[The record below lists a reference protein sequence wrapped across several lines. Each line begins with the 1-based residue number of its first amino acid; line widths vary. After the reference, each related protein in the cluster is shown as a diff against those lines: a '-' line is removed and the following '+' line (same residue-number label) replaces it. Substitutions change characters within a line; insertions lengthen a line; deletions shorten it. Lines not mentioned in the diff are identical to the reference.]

1 MGRDSRVVR
10 SALDNVTQHSG
21 ARNAWVTVRSLDG
34 TVEATVVDDGSG
46 FDPRRSK
53 RRDGSIGLTAMEER
67 VRMLDGELTIDSQ
80 PGGPTTVRV
89 ALPPRQG
96 RKSVQ

>member
-1 MGRDSRVVR
+1 VR
-10 SALDNVTQHSG
+10 NLE
-21 ARNAWVTVRSLDG
+21 G
-34 TVEATVVDDGSG
+34 TVEAKVIDDGSG

-53 RRDGSIGLTAMEER
+53 RRDDAIGLTAMEER
-67 VRMLDGELTIDSQ
+67 VRMLDGKLTIDSK

-96 RKSVQ
+96 RKSIR